1 MLLRLGSYGIALK
14 FRNGRQRHLCDDMV
28 RIPIAEDE
36 PCART
41 LLAEE
46 AQQIRPCCR
55 KSAMLSIAR
64 APRRQRGPLER
75 RGFSSSRRTPRRG
88 RCFDGVRIRSS
99 VGHAACSLM
108 TRVSAFALRIV
119 LRDHG
124 RWHCTTTGASRASTE
139 ACPASIA
146 PLSKPPPAFAE
157 ARHRRLKQGSRIRGA
172 AVPLAA
178 CAS

>member
-1 MLLRLGSYGIALK
+1 MLLRLGSYGIALN

-41 LLAEE
+41 LSAEE

-124 RWHCTTTGASRASTE
+124 RCT
-139 ACPASIA
+139 A
-146 PLSKPPPAFAE
+146 PLRAHPARQLKRAPP
-157 ARHRRLKQGSRIRGA
+157 RLRRFQNRRRPRRSA
-172 AVPLAA
+172 ASPP
-178 CAS
+178 